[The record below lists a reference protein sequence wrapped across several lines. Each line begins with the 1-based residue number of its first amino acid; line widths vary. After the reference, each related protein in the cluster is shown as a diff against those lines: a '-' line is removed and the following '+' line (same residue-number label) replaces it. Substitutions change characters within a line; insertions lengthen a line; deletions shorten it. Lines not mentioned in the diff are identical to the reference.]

1 MKSKVKRGSLR
12 TISFVLSVVILIT
25 SIGLASLI
33 TANAYSK
40 LTFYYKLGS
49 GSWTSSEVTLTSNLG
64 TVDVTVS
71 AGTTMYSVI
80 KTDNNEWYGNQT
92 LTVGGTNY
100 LSSLSSNYNYTS
112 GGNNNTFT
120 PSASGTYT
128 FTLDMGS
135 KKISVSG
142 SSGGGGDEPT
152 DSNYY
157 IVGRFGV
164 HTVTGGE
171 KSVGNASSRSTGWS
185 DTSTNIAF
193 QTTDEDGV
201 YVLHT
206 YSTLAYLSE
215 NLSWQDWAEPIFFIY
230 DGSKYYQPTT
240 STTVDAAFTTTYSL
254 TQYSSKQDPTLR
266 FSGSDT
272 TKYVD
277 IYFDTNNGYKL
288 YYKLV
293 DPSYSYY
300 MEGRLNFAW
309 KQTSTDYPF
318 EATDT
323 DNLFVYH
330 TNLTEAEL
338 ASTYTDGGSGQTR
351 YFFLGRK
358 KEGSTEFKY
367 IHTSGSGDNNVEV
380 SSPYSTTYSA
390 QINDNY
396 NDNNF
401 WHFTGSD
408 STHYVDIY
416 YDAANNNIY
425 YKLVDVPFNYYIE
438 GRFKVRDY
446 EGTETSIGESGGWAA
461 TSKSIPFSA
470 TTTEGLYV
478 LKTYS
483 TISELEADVGSSG
496 DTVPYFYIGEAL
508 GDKDPSV
515 YYHPTTN
522 DNYSI
527 SASNAGTPIATNT
540 TNTTKNFNFHKSS
553 SWTET
558 GQYVVLY
565 LDTSGE
571 TPQLYFEF
579 EDPSYN
585 YYLEGRMEVYDS
597 SERDDDEKT
606 SIDWKHDSTDLKF
619 VSTSTSGLY
628 KLETYKTVAE
638 LTGHNYYFVLGRG
651 TRSNAPTTFFRPYS
665 DKTLKAS
672 DANKKIEGQWTGSWT
687 NFAGYHCIFNDSSS
701 TNSDALVTF
710 YYNENSGQFYFM
722 LTEQEYDTTIYVV
735 NNTNWGTPK
744 VYFYGN
750 STDGSL
756 GQYGGQLLSG
766 ASSYGNYNITKSGKT
781 TTIKF
786 NKGANDINVIFNDN
800 SSNSTKTPDNVA
812 IENGKTY
819 VINGT
824 DSLTVIDGQV
834 VSFIAKDGM
843 IRDDSHKSFGEYATT
858 TVTAVANQV
867 IVSGTTTEYSNTKYV
882 TGTAVKGK
890 DITVSTTIN
899 DTYKGKYYVA
909 GFSFN
914 GVTPQIL
921 TENTDSSG
929 VYSCTYTIPEDF
941 AYDTLEITP
950 IYFLKSAY
958 SANYVTFN
966 ISGYESVKNEG
977 WGSTLYIYPFYVD
990 YTNATNYGTYPG
1002 QPVINYGGQLYTQ
1015 IPTTDTGEASG
1026 NAVKGVTIS
1035 NGYWDLK
1042 HRDVEGWPNDSAY
1055 HHQTYD
1061 FDDFYKLYKENG
1073 SNLNSIFFT
1082 FKYEEAQAHRTTVPT
1097 SHVSTNASD
1106 YRNDDIANTLTQ
1118 AQMDAYNAA
1127 NGFEDYKN
1135 ANGKLIDLFG
1145 TVLTGSGLTADPI
1158 YVISQGYEYNNSGSF
1173 ATEWDVFY
1181 WDSTNNRY
1189 QKVVESG
1196 GKNFT
1201 SIVPSVLHIKDYEH
1215 ISTNYPAADGD
1226 LSVSDYEGIY
1236 RALEPYAERPVKICY
1251 EQDIMAGHFNRNKNN
1266 ESGYDQAYRCD
1277 GVWSYTLKTD
1287 FVAANT
1293 LIEYSDDNGAS
1304 WYEDA
1309 FNGAT
1314 SAGTNT
1320 KCKAYFTY
1328 LNETKNGY
1336 TSANDGATAIS
1347 NVLVDDSK
1355 YFTFKA
1361 ESAGQ
1366 YEFVGWTP
1374 RDSAGNESSISYDSE
1389 YAAETKMSSTV
1400 TLVARFKK
1408 VSSGSLFVSH
1418 TIDSSSEGLGDVYLG
1433 IRILASDGTTE
1444 KAVIADATTN
1454 TSAKTIGKQ
1463 YITSDST
1470 DKIEVTLKTVRR
1482 GENTFDKFQLSK
1494 DGAEAIDSDAT
1505 FLPASGATTSDG
1517 TTTQTITFDIGSLFK
1532 GTDQDIISLAY
1543 YSVLNETLNKYE
1555 VTFNYKDRDDADK
1568 SMLIK
1573 GTFTQNQMKNY
1584 VIGTGIS
1591 KTVATGFYD
1600 EIKPDV
1606 SNFKTDITFDFNT
1619 VTPTWAGPT
1628 DNAYTMTATVNS
1640 TLSNTLDRTVT
1651 FVTPFNM
1658 TNFVAVDNNG
1668 VYNYLAEPFE
1678 TEPLTVEYG
1687 KLIKLS
1693 NGSVD
1698 LENGSFVTAPAT
1710 LVETVNGEVVVH
1722 YFKCWTIKTLSGATV
1737 ASCYYPEFNYLTYDN
1752 SIIEAEYSTDTT
1764 KYYEYFNTA
1773 QAVTATFLKNTRT
1786 QWNVSGQGDLIYSD
1800 FALAFKYKDVKFY
1813 ENGWSNKY
1821 EAGVVMQRLDAV
1833 DLDSDGQHT
1842 KTLAQYAS
1850 KYAGTLTTDQTNIVN
1865 YIKSGTA
1872 VSGISTRKTEFNYTK
1887 FDNKNRLEYFVGM
1900 YNSKSWNEAEQAW
1913 EYSQWDKDE
1922 SEWTTADGLNTNSKY
1937 VYRLFTYVYDK
1948 DNNIVVLSAPAYF
1961 YLYNTVN

>member
-1 MKSKVKRGSLR
+1 MKTKFKHGSLR
-12 TISFVLSVVILIT
+12 TLSIVLSLVILLT
-25 SIGLASLI
+25 SIGIASLI
-33 TANAYSK
+33 TANAYTS
-40 LTFYYKLGS
+40 LTFYYKIGT
-49 GSWTSSEVTLTSNLG
+49 GSWTSTLVNLSSNSGSVDIALTS
-64 TVDVTVS
+64 
-71 AGTTMYSVI
+71 GTTMYSVI
-80 KTDNNEWYGNQT
+80 KMDNNEWYGNQSLEAGAT
-92 LTVGGTNY
+92 RNLA
-100 LSSLSSNYNYTS
+100 SLSSNYDYTS
-112 GGNNNTFT
+112 GSNSNTFT
-120 PSASGTYT
+120 PSVSGTYT
-128 FTLDMGS
+128 FTFDMGS

-142 SSGGGGDEPT
+142 SSGGGGDEPSA
-152 DSNYY
+152 SNYY

-171 KSVGNASSRSTGWS
+171 KSVGNASSRSDGW
-185 DTSTNIAF
+185 DEASTNIAF

-215 NLSWQDWAEPIFFIY
+215 NLSDKSWAEPIFFIY

-240 STTVDAAFTTTYSL
+240 STMVNAAFTTTYSL
-254 TQYSSKQDPTLR
+254 TQYSSKQNPTLK

-293 DPSYSYY
+293 DPEYFCY

-309 KQTSTDYPF
+309 KKDSTTNPF
-318 EATDT
+318 ETTDT
-323 DNLFVYH
+323 TNLYVYH
-330 TNLTEAEL
+330 TELTVDEL
-338 ASTYTDGGSGQTR
+338 VSKYADNGEQTR
-351 YFFLGRK
+351 YFYIQRK
-358 KEGSTEFKY
+358 KQGTDTWEY
-367 IHTSGSGDNNVEV
+367 IHPSSGNVSV
-380 SSPYSTTYSA
+380 SSPYSTTYAS
-390 QINDNY
+390 NTYSTYTDSH
-396 NDNNF
+396 F
-401 WHFTGSD
+401 WYFSGSD

-446 EGTETSIGESGGWAA
+446 EGTETSIGESGGWAT

-496 DTVPYFYIGEAL
+496 DKVPYFYIGEAL
-508 GDKDPSV
+508 GERDPSV

-540 TNTTKNFNFHKSS
+540 TNTSKNFYFHKSS

-571 TPQLYFEF
+571 NPQLYFEF

-597 SERDDDEKT
+597 SERDDDAKT
-606 SIDWKHDSTDLKF
+606 SIDWEHDSKDLKF

-672 DANKKIEGQWTGSWT
+672 DANKKFEGQWTGSWT
-687 NFAGYHCIFNDSSS
+687 NFAGYHYIFNDSSS

-710 YYNENSGQFYFM
+710 YYNENSDQFYFM

-735 NNTNWGTPK
+735 DNSEWSALDIYTWLKDGAAANKTFGDWPGKAITN
-744 VYFYGN
+744 
-750 STDGSL
+750 
-756 GQYGGQLLSG
+756 G
-766 ASSYGNYNITKSGKT
+766 ASSYGNYNVTKSGSAYT
-781 TTIKF
+781 VKF
-786 NKGANDINVIFNDN
+786 NRKSADCLIFNNGN
-800 SSNSTKTPDNVA
+800 SGDGNQTADLTLT
-812 IENGKTY
+812 NGKTY
-819 VINGT
+819 VINS
-824 DSLTVIDGQV
+824 DKTVTEFDGQV
-834 VSFIAKDGM
+834 VNFIAKDGM

-858 TVTAVANQV
+858 TVTAVAKQV
-867 IVSGTTTEYSNTKYV
+867 IVNGTETAFSNTKFV

-890 DITVSTTIN
+890 EITVTTTIN
-899 DTYKGKYYVA
+899 DTYKSKYYVA

-914 GVTPQIL
+914 GDTPQEL
-921 TENTDSSG
+921 EENSTG

-941 AYDTLEITP
+941 ASDTLEITP

-966 ISGYESVKNEG
+966 ISGYDNVKNEG
-977 WGSTLYIYPFYVD
+977 WGSTLFIYPFYTN
-990 YTNATNYGTYPG
+990 YTNAINYGTYPG
-1002 QPVINYGGQLYTQ
+1002 QPVINYGGRLYTQ
-1015 IPTTDTGEASG
+1015 IPTTTNGEASG
-1026 NAVKGVTIS
+1026 DTIKGVTIS

-1082 FKYEEAQAHRTTVPT
+1082 FKYEDAQAHRTTVPT
-1097 SHVSTNASD
+1097 SHDSTNASD
-1106 YRNDDIANTLTQ
+1106 YRHDDIADTLTQ
-1118 AQMDAYNAA
+1118 AELDAYGAA
-1127 NGFEDYKN
+1127 NGFEDYIN
-1135 ANGKLIDLFG
+1135 SNGKLIDLFG
-1145 TVLTGSGLTADPI
+1145 TVLTGSSLTADPI

-1181 WDSTNNRY
+1181 WDSANSRY

-1196 GKNFT
+1196 GNSFT
-1201 SIVPSVLHIKDYEH
+1201 SIVPSILHIKDYEH

-1226 LSVSDYEGIY
+1226 LAVSDYEGIY
-1236 RALEPYAERPVKICY
+1236 RALEAYAERPVKICY
-1251 EQDIMAGHFNRNKNN
+1251 EKDIMAGHFNRNKNN

-1304 WYEDA
+1304 WYVDA
-1309 FNGAT
+1309 FNGSTA
-1314 SAGTNT
+1314 AGTNT

-1328 LNETKNGY
+1328 LSDAKNGY
-1336 TSANDGATAIS
+1336 TSAYDGTTAIS
-1347 NVLVDDSK
+1347 NVYVDDSK

-1366 YEFVGWTP
+1366 YEFIGWTL
-1374 RDSAGNESSISYDSE
+1374 RDAAGNESAITYDSE
-1389 YAAETKMSSTV
+1389 NAAETKMSSTV

-1408 VSSGSLFVSH
+1408 VSSGSLIVSH
-1418 TIDSSSEGLGDVYLG
+1418 TLDSGSEGLGTTYLG
-1433 IRILASDGTTE
+1433 IKILDSSDALITT
-1444 KAVIADATTN
+1444 IADEATN
-1454 TSAKTIGKQ
+1454 TTAKTIGKA
-1463 YITSDST
+1463 YITSDSNN
-1470 DKIEVTLKTVRR
+1470 KIQITLKTVVT
-1482 GENTFDKFQLSK
+1482 GENTFNKFQLSK
-1494 DGAEAIDSDAT
+1494 DGAENIDADST
-1505 FLPASGATTSDG
+1505 YLPSGVTPAATT
-1517 TTTQTITFDIGSLFK
+1517 TKTITFPISSLFT
-1532 GTDQDIISLAY
+1532 GTDQNLTSLAY
-1543 YSVLNETLNKYE
+1543 YSLLNETLNKYD
-1555 VTFNYKDRDDADK
+1555 VTFTYQDRNNASK
-1568 SMLIK
+1568 SMRVK
-1573 GTFTQNQMKNY
+1573 GTFTKGQLKNY
-1584 VIGTGIS
+1584 VTGTGTS
-1591 KTVATGFYD
+1591 KTVAANFFS

-1651 FVTPFNM
+1651 FVTPFAM
-1658 TNFVAVDNNG
+1658 TNYVANDDEG
-1668 VYNYLAEPFE
+1668 VYSYLSDQMEYG
-1678 TEPLTVEYG
+1678 PLTVEYG

-1710 LVETVNGEVVVH
+1710 LVETVNGEEVVH

-1752 SIIEAEYSTDTT
+1752 SIIEAEYSTDNT

-1773 QAVTATFLKNTRT
+1773 QAATATFLKNTRT
-1786 QWNVSGQGDLIYSD
+1786 QWNVGSQGDLVYSD
-1800 FALAFKYKDVKFY
+1800 FALSFKYKDVKFY
-1813 ENGWSNKY
+1813 EDGWSDKY
-1821 EAGVVMQRLDAV
+1821 SAGVIMQRLDEV
-1833 DLDSDGQHT
+1833 DLDSEGYHA

-1850 KYAGTLTTDQTNIVN
+1850 KYAGTLAADQTNIEN
-1865 YIKSGTA
+1865 YIKNNTA

-1948 DNNIVVLSAPAYF
+1948 GKGTVVLSAPAYF
-1961 YLYNTVN
+1961 YLYNTVNQ